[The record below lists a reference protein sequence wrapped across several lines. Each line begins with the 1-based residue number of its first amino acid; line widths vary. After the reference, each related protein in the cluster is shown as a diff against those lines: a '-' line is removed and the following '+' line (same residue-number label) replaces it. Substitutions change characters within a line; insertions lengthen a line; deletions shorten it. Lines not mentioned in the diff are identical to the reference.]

1 MQSMKDLQGGIVAFG
16 EEVAG
21 LSGEVVS
28 ERLGK
33 ELQFLAE
40 PSWEKR
46 VLGVLLY
53 CSWAR
58 GDAAPDSDIDL
69 CL

>member
-1 MQSMKDLQGGIVAFG
+1 MA
-16 EEVAG
+16 
-21 LSGEVVS
+21 GEVVA

-46 VLGVLLY
+46 VLGVLR
-53 CSWAR
+53 A
-58 GDAAPDSDIDL
+58 G
-69 CL
+69 